1 MKTINVK
8 PVELIG
14 SCRAKLTLDDE
25 FQIKGMNLENPR
37 GSKLCFLA
45 LGHLPPI
52 ISQLQRG
59 DQFFAHATCP
69 DCLSRLDRE
78 NCVVFLL
85 GHADKWALC
94 QAISEYRR
102 MYRHAQPLHA
112 ERLRHAEEP
121 ETCRQLRIA
130 AIRYQKQGE
139 YSKAAQKMTA
149 AVEELKRAFTQ

>member
-14 SCRAKLTLDDE
+14 NCRARLTLDDE
-25 FQIKGMNLENPR
+25 FQIRGMNLENPR
-37 GSKLCFLA
+37 ESKLCFLA

-52 ISQLQRG
+52 ISQLQWG

-69 DCLSRLDRE
+69 DCLSRLDQE

-102 MYRHAQPLHA
+102 LCRRALPL
-112 ERLRHAEEP
+112 EDLKQAEEP
-121 ETCRQLRIA
+121 ETSKQLRTA

-139 YSKAAQKMTA
+139 YAKAAQKMTA
-149 AVEELKRAFTQ
+149 AVEALKRAFAQ

>member
-14 SCRAKLTLDDE
+14 NCRARLTLDDE
-25 FQIKGMNLENPR
+25 FQINGMNLENPR

-85 GHADKWALC
+85 GHTDKWALC

-102 MYRHAQPLHA
+102 LCRHAQQT
-112 ERLRHAEEP
+112 EEP
-121 ETCRQLRIA
+121 ESSRRLRIA
-130 AIRYQKQGE
+130 AIQYQKQGDH
-139 YSKAAQKMTA
+139 SKAAQKMAA
-149 AVEELKRAFTQ
+149 AVEELKRTFTQ

>member
-1 MKTINVK
+1 MKIINVK

-25 FQIKGMNLENPR
+25 FQIKGMNLENLR

-102 MYRHAQPLHA
+102 LCRHVQHVEDPGRAK
-112 ERLRHAEEP
+112 EP
-121 ETCRQLRIA
+121 ETSRQLKIA